1 MIFLLIT
8 LSCGTVYAKGAK
20 AEIWSYDL
28 GERIEHRSISVG
40 NENSK

>member
-28 GERIEHRSISVG
+28 ERE
-40 NENSK
+40 